1 MKLTR
6 PQLALF
12 WRAFASACAGLGLV
26 TKEDKDA
33 YRKQVMQEETG
44 KSSVK
49 ELNRTADFDAVV
61 QRFLVDGQSYN
72 QALHFNGA
80 ALSRLHYLI
89 GEAAAKIVAASKFR
103 GSGWAYVVGVMIQA
117 RIIDGTPAQWADRLA
132 SSSVWMDFA
141 EKDVRRVLC
150 MLTTHV
156 RRLAS

>member
-12 WRAFASACAGLGLV
+12 WRAFASACAGLGIV

-61 QRFLVDGQSYN
+61 QRFLVDGQCFAD
-72 QALHFNGA
+72 ALRFDGA
-80 ALSRLHYLI
+80 SLTRMHYMI
-89 GEAAAKIVAASKFR
+89 GEAAAKIVEASSYR
-103 GSGWAYVVGVMIQA
+103 GSGWAYVSG
-117 RIIDGTPAQWADRLA
+117 
-132 SSSVWMDFA
+132 SYY
-141 EKDVRRVLC
+141 
-150 MLTTHV
+150 
-156 RRLAS
+156 